1 MSVVA
6 RVLRTWR
13 DPRAVMRG
21 HLAAGPREDRAVATL
36 LGACVLLFVAQWPVL
51 SRAAFLDPSIP
62 LEARMSGAMMG
73 TLFLLPPIAYVFAA
87 ASHLVARVMGGRGTW
102 FGARIALFWTL
113 LAIAPLAL
121 LNGLVIGFL
130 GSGGAATVVGV
141 IVLGAFLFL
150 WISAL
155 AEAERAG
162 APQDHPTKG

>member
-1 MSVVA
+1 MSIVA

-13 DPRAVMRG
+13 DPRGVMRG
-21 HLAAGPREDRAVATL
+21 HLAAGPREDRALAAL
-36 LGACVLLFVAQWPVL
+36 LGGCVLLFVAQWPAL

-73 TLFLLPPIAYVFAA
+73 TLFLAPPIAYALAA
-87 ASHLVARVMGGRGTW
+87 VSHLAARVMGGRGTW
-102 FGARIALFWTL
+102 FGARMALFWSL

-121 LNGLVIGFL
+121 LNGLVAGFL
-130 GSGGAATVVGV
+130 GTGLPATIVGLS
-141 IVLGAFLFL
+141 VLGAFLFF

-162 APQDHPTKG
+162 SSPDTSMET